1 MAQRAATSR
10 AKKKPAAM
18 SPSCAADSQVV
29 ASDEYESKRRNKSSK
44 GSLRGLLIS
53 PAHIDR
59 FLAPV
64 MERKTHEVRN
74 FNCHAVS
81 KGSSV
86 FLLES
91 GARDAKGRAVFKVR
105 AKAEFKGNTFVAHSD
120 FSKHFHHHRCSL
132 DEYNQV
138 RKGWTVDKEGCVLW
152 ELVVIE
158 ILDQPLYLV
167 PKQGEVWCF
176 KTAIVL
182 LGHLF
187 FFNNDASYSKC

>member
-1 MAQRAATSR
+1 MQKDQVDMPWTCDFCNSL
-10 AKKKPAAM
+10 
-18 SPSCAADSQVV
+18 SEGCAG
-29 ASDEYESKRRNKSSK
+29 Y
-44 GSLRGLLIS
+44 
-53 PAHIDR
+53 
-59 FLAPV
+59 
-64 MERKTHEVRN
+64 
-74 FNCHAVS
+74 CHAVS

-86 FLLES
+86 FLLEY
-91 GARDAKGRAVFKVR
+91 AKGSAVFKVR

-152 ELVVIE
+152 EFVVID

-176 KTAIVL
+176 KTAVVL

-187 FFNNDASYSKC
+187 FSTTTLHIQSVKSFKRF